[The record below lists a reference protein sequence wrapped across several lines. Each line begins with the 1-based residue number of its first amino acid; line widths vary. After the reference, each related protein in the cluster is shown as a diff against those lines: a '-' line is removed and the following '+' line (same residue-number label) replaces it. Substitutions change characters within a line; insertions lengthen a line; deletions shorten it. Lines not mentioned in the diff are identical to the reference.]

1 MTLKRIALLFL
12 TVLAATA
19 LAAAFTVDMWRW
31 PLEKTLWPP
40 KVDENGFPAYELVA
54 EAPISPYS
62 DAVSVRLFVEN
73 DQPEGDPQYG
83 VFVEPEGR
91 VLTAA
96 QRTEFEASLSKVSTR
111 NRAVAACFIPHH
123 FLRYYDASGKQV
135 GEIAVCFCCSGA
147 AASPELFEHQGG
159 GFLHQYDNHLA
170 YDRERLKALIES
182 LGLPADVWCREKAE
196 PQ

>member
-1 MTLKRIALLFL
+1 MKQVVLVLF
-12 TVLAATA
+12 AI
-19 LAAAFTVDMWRW
+19 LAAAFLAAVLTVGMWRG
-31 PLEKTLWPP
+31 PLEKTLWPQ
-40 KVDENGFPAYELVA
+40 KLDERGYPAYELVA
-54 EAPISPYS
+54 ETSLHPYPE
-62 DAVSVRLFVEN
+62 AVSVRLFVEN

-91 VLTAA
+91 VLTSA
-96 QRTEFEASLSKVSTR
+96 QRTEFEGSLSKASTR

-147 AASPELFEHQGG
+147 VAIPELFKHEGG
-159 GFLHQYDNHLA
+159 GFLHPYDNHLA
-170 YDRERLKALIES
+170 YDRARLKALIES
-182 LGLPADVWCREKAE
+182 LGLPSDVWCRESAT